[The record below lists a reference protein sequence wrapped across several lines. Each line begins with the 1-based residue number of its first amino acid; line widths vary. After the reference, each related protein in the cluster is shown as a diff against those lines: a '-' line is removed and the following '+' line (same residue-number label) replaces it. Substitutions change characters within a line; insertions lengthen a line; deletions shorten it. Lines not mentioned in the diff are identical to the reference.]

1 MERKWQISFEDI
13 VYLII
18 CGGLFCLIII
28 WMLSVLL
35 VGKESYDHKTVSP
48 PSQSLIPE
56 SLPNKGIESHSSPVV
71 SQQFTHALTIHPL
84 KVLRFQ
90 NITDTPPPHHEVGAL
105 EETVTK
111 TVSRTGLSSDLR
123 FK

>member
-35 VGKESYDHKTVSP
+35 VGKESYEYKIVSP
-48 PSQSLIPE
+48 PSQSLIQE
-56 SLPNKGIESHSSPVV
+56 SLPQKGIESQSSPVV
-71 SQQFTHALTIHPL
+71 SQQFTHALNIHPL
-84 KVLRFQ
+84 KVLRLQ
-90 NITDTPPPHHEVGAL
+90 NITDTPPP
-105 EETVTK
+105 
-111 TVSRTGLSSDLR
+111 SSTN
-123 FK
+123 